1 MADTDNV
8 SKNAVNT
15 EDRDVQ
21 NRLLD
26 VAEEL
31 FCQKGFDGTSIR
43 DITAKADCNVAAVNY
58 HFGSKENLYLAVFKR
73 HFSQLRDVHITA
85 VERAMSEKADAV
97 TLEDLLKSFALA
109 FIEPLVGKNRTQ
121 RFVTLMSREMLDP
134 HLPPNLFYDE
144 MMLPVQTVMQD
155 ALKKVCPGIS
165 DEDAVLSILSIVGQ
179 LIHIVRFTEFV
190 ARGGII
196 KMPFGLNRLI
206 EHTVNFSAAG
216 IRAAVREKPD

>member
-1 MADTDNV
+1 MADTDNI
-8 SKNAVNT
+8 SKNTVNII
-15 EDRDVQ
+15 DKDVEQ
-21 NRLLD
+21 RLLD
-26 VAEEL
+26 TAEEL
-31 FCQKGFDGTSIR
+31 FCQKGFAGTSIR

-58 HFGSKENLYLAVFKR
+58 HFGSKENLYLAIFKR
-73 HFSQLRDVHITA
+73 HLSQMRDVHIA
-85 VERAMSEKADAV
+85 AINRAMSEKNGSV
-97 TLEDLLKSFALA
+97 TLEDLLMSFATA

-144 MMLPVQTVMQD
+144 MILPVQTVMRE

-190 ARGGII
+190 ARGGVAAI
-196 KMPFGLNRLI
+196 PLELNRLI

-216 IRAAVREKPD
+216 IRAAVKKSD